1 MDNYDNIQSPNLS
14 NDSIEEKKNHFRQ
27 YKSGVNEAICNHYRN
42 LRKNQTLEYNLN
54 IRKKFENREKVK
66 MTLWD
71 AIQKLNFFVDV
82 SDPDIELSNIHH
94 LFQSAEKARED
105 GKSTWFQLTCLL
117 HDLGKIMYLWGS
129 DEDGTSISNQWGIVG
144 DTFIVGCKIPNS
156 VVYPEFNITNP
167 DMRHPI
173 YSTEL
178 GIYKKGC
185 GLSNTLCSWGHDE
198 FLYQTLMNPLNENKL
213 PEEALYMI
221 RYHSLYP
228 WHSRGE
234 YNMLE
239 DSKDI
244 DMYEFVS
251 EFNKYDLYSKENK
264 PINLNDQKTISH
276 YTNIFNKYFPSGV
289 IYL

>member
-1 MDNYDNIQSPNLS
+1 
-14 NDSIEEKKNHFRQ
+14 
-27 YKSGVNEAICNHYRN
+27 
-42 LRKNQTLEYNLN
+42 
-54 IRKKFENREKVK
+54 
-66 MTLWD
+66 
-71 AIQKLNFFVDV
+71 
-82 SDPDIELSNIHH
+82 
-94 LFQSAEKARED
+94 
-105 GKSTWFQLTCLL
+105 
-117 HDLGKIMYLWGS
+117 
-129 DEDGTSISNQWGIVG
+129 
-144 DTFIVGCKIPNS
+144 
-156 VVYPEFNITNP
+156 
-167 DMRHPI
+167 
-173 YSTEL
+173 
-178 GIYKKGC
+178 
-185 GLSNTLCSWGHDE
+185 
-198 FLYQTLMNPLNENKL
+198 
-213 PEEALYMI
+213 MI